1 MRRAAVAAGILVMG
15 TGLAAARVTASRADA
30 PAPAPPGRIALYT
43 ESAQGK
49 RVSGTFVGTRLHV
62 VALVSPFVAGQ
73 QVTVRIDRNG
83 RLVLRRNVAVA
94 PLGDGR
100 GRVMVDYTSRLPGT
114 LLVRA
119 THPPTPQ
126 QGRIDATPRHAIVVP
141 MHADPGSRGYAVWAL
156 QRDLAGLGY
165 SVYVSGHYDNA
176 TTRAVVAYQKI
187 TGLPRDG
194 IASSRVFRLLLR
206 GHGLFHVR
214 YRNHG
219 RHFEADLTHQV
230 LAEIEPGGHVRRIY
244 EMSSGKPSTPTVVGS
259 FRIYEKDLGTN
270 AKGMV
275 DSNFFIR
282 GYAIHGYP
290 DVPIYAASHGCLRI
304 PIPDAASVFAWARM
318 GEIVDVYNRN
328 GGGSHRVRG
337 NAGP

>member
-1 MRRAAVAAGILVMG
+1 MRGATVAAGILVTAMG
-15 TGLAAARVTASRADA
+15 VAAVPVAAGAAGTSA
-30 PAPAPPGRIALYT
+30 PAPAGRIALYT

-62 VALVSPFVAGQ
+62 VALVNPFVAGQ
-73 QVTVRIDRNG
+73 QVIVRIDRNG
-83 RLVLRRNVAVA
+83 HLVLRRSLAVA

-100 GRVMVDYTSRLPGT
+100 GRVTVNYTSQLPGT
-114 LLVRA
+114 LLLRA
-119 THPPTPQ
+119 THLATPQ
-126 QGRIDATPRHAIVVP
+126 QGRLDATARRAIVVP
-141 MHADPGSRGYAVWAL
+141 MHADPGSRGYAVWVL
-156 QRDLAGLGY
+156 QHDLAGLGY
-165 SVYVSGHYDNA
+165 SVYVSGRYDAA

-187 TGLPRDG
+187 TGMARDG
-194 IASSRVFRLLLR
+194 IATSRVFRLLLH

-230 LAEIEPGGHVRRIY
+230 LAEIDPGGHVRRIY

-290 DVPIYAASHGCLRI
+290 DVPPYAASHGCLRI
-304 PIPDAASVFAWARM
+304 PIPDAASVFAWARI
-318 GEIVDVYNRN
+318 GEIVDVYDRN
-328 GGGSHRVRG
+328 GGGSHRVLG

>member
-1 MRRAAVAAGILVMG
+1 
-15 TGLAAARVTASRADA
+15 
-30 PAPAPPGRIALYT
+30 
-43 ESAQGK
+43 
-49 RVSGTFVGTRLHV
+49 V

-73 QVTVRIDRNG
+73 QVIVRIDRNG
-83 RLVLRRNVAVA
+83 HLVLRRSLAVA

-100 GRVMVDYTSRLPGT
+100 GRVMVNYTSQLPGT

-119 THPPTPQ
+119 THLTTPE
-126 QGRIDATPRHAIVVP
+126 QGRLDARARRAIVVP
-141 MHADPGSRGYAVWAL
+141 MHADPGSRGYAVWVL
-156 QRDLAGLGY
+156 QHDLAGLGY
-165 SVYVSGHYDNA
+165 SVYVSGRYDDA

-187 TGLPRDG
+187 TGLAR
-194 IASSRVFRLLLR
+194 
-206 GHGLFHVR
+206 HGLFHVR

-230 LAEIEPGGHVRRIY
+230 LAEIDPGGHVRRIY

-259 FRIYEKDLGTN
+259 FRIYERDLGTN

-290 DVPIYAASHGCLRI
+290 DVPPYAASHGCLRI
-304 PIPDAASVFAWARM
+304 PIPDAASVFAWARI
-318 GEIVDVYNRN
+318 GEIVDVYDRN

>member
-1 MRRAAVAAGILVMG
+1 MGRATVAAGIVV
-15 TGLAAARVTASRADA
+15 TGVGIGACPAAASPAGASP
-30 PAPAPPGRIALYT
+30 PAPAGRIALYT

-49 RVSGTFVGTRLHV
+49 RVNATFVGTRLHV

-73 QVTVRIDRNG
+73 QVIVRIDRNG
-83 RLVLRRNVAVA
+83 RLVLRRSLAVA

-100 GRVMVDYTSRLPGT
+100 GRVMVNYTSQLPGT

-119 THPPTPQ
+119 THSPTPQ
-126 QGRIDATPRHAIVVP
+126 QGRLDAASRKAIVVP
-141 MHADPGSRGYAVWAL
+141 MHAGPGSHGYAVWAL
-156 QRDLAGLGY
+156 QHDLAGLGY
-165 SVYVSGHYDNA
+165 SVYVSGRYDDA
-176 TTRAVVAYQKI
+176 TTRAVIAYQKI
-187 TGLPRDG
+187 TGLARDG
-194 IASSRVFRLLLR
+194 IATSRIFRLLLH

-230 LAEIEPGGHVRRIY
+230 LAEIDPGGHVRRIY

-259 FRIYEKDLGTN
+259 FRIYEKALGTN

-275 DSNFFIR
+275 DSNYFIR
-282 GYAIHGYP
+282 GYAIHGYA
-290 DVPIYAASHGCLRI
+290 DVPPYAASHGCLRI
-304 PIPDAASVFAWARM
+304 PIPDAASVFAWARI
-318 GEIVDVYNRN
+318 GEIVDVYDRN

>member
-1 MRRAAVAAGILVMG
+1 
-15 TGLAAARVTASRADA
+15 
-30 PAPAPPGRIALYT
+30 
-43 ESAQGK
+43 
-49 RVSGTFVGTRLHV
+49 V

-156 QRDLAGLGY
+156 QRDLAGIGY